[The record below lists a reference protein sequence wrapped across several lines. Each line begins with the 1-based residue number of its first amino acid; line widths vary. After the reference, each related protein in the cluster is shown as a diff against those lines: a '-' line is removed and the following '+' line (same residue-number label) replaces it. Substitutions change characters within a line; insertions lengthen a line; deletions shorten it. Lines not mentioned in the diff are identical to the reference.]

1 MRTKDPVL
9 MQAIIDF
16 INTYYEKNGESPTL
30 RTIADAVGSNRNS
43 VQRYLI
49 ELNERN
55 EIIYKPRNIR
65 TPKMER
71 IDRGVQNVGLVGSIS
86 CGIPTLEEE
95 HIECYLHLP
104 TRIFGTG
111 ELYLLKAN
119 GDSMIGAG
127 IDSDDL
133 VVIQKTNE
141 AKNGDIV
148 VALVDDETTLKRFY
162 YDEAKHKVRL
172 HAENRKYEDIL
183 AESCIV
189 QGVATH
195 VIKTLKN
202 DMITKLG

>member
-1 MRTKDPVL
+1 

-16 INTYYEKNGESPTL
+16 INSYYEENGKSPTL
-30 RTIADAVGSNRNS
+30 RIIADGVGSNRNS
-43 VQRYLI
+43 VQRYLT

-55 EIIYKPRNIR
+55 ELIYKARNIR
-65 TPKMER
+65 TPKMEL
-71 IDRGVQNVGLVGSIS
+71 IDRCVQNVGVVGSIS

-95 HIECYLHLP
+95 NIECYLPLP
-104 TRIFGTG
+104 SRIFGNG

-133 VVIQKTNE
+133 VVIHKTSE

-148 VALVDDETTLKRFY
+148 VALVDDETTLKRFF
-162 YDEAKHKVRL
+162 YDEAKHQVRL
-172 HAENRKYEDIL
+172 HAENRKYKDIL

-195 VIKTLKN
+195 VIKSLIN